1 MATSKYFGPEKA
13 PAGKEFRDSGSLAK
27 GLKDLR
33 RDLNVSFGL
42 VEAPRLTTAT
52 ISEKTASLTVTNA
65 NAAELAVDILHF
77 PSLTA
82 NATLAI
88 NLTGAEIKA
97 LIDAAYAEKG
107 SNITTQV
114 GDTFQFYIK
123 NSSNSH
129 TVAVS
134 AAALEVTVQGNE
146 VIATSTGARVMLV
159 CTALAVGA
167 TPDEFSIFVI

>member
-52 ISEKTASLTVTNA
+52 ISTKTDTLTVTASNA
-65 NAAELAVDILHF
+65 SELAVDILHF
-77 PSLTA
+77 DSLGG
-82 NATLAI
+82 NRELKI
-88 NLTGAEIKA
+88 NLSAAEIKA

-107 SNITTQV
+107 SNLTTQV
-114 GDTFQFYIK
+114 GDTFQFYVK
-123 NSSNSH
+123 NTGGH
-129 TVAVS
+129 
-134 AAALEVTVQGNE
+134 LVTV
-146 VIATSTGARVMLV
+146 TSTGANVTVKPGSVIVDGAGAKVMLV
-159 CTALAVGA
+159 CTAISSGMS
-167 TPDEFSIFVI
+167 PDEFSIFVI

>member
-52 ISEKTASLTVTNA
+52 FSAHAATLTVEAGNA
-65 NAAELAVDILHF
+65 TDLAVDILHF
-77 PSLTA
+77 TTGSALDLNIDLTP
-82 NATLAI
+82 
-88 NLTGAEIKA
+88 AEIIA

-107 SNITTQV
+107 SSLTTQV
-114 GDTFQFYIK
+114 GDTFQFYVK
-123 NSSNSH
+123 NTGSH
-129 TVAVS
+129 PVTVA
-134 AAALEVTVQGNE
+134 ALDANVTVVGNAD
-146 VIATSTGARVMLV
+146 VAANTGARVMLI
-159 CTALAVGA
+159 CTALSSGMSPA
-167 TPDEFSIFVI
+167 EFSIFVI